1 MNKITKIVMSLFV
14 VSLVTV
20 FFATV
25 AQAAPMVKNYE
36 GISYISGG
44 VGIDARQG
52 LQTMAKDYNLK
63 MVFAA
68 KSGNYIADTHVV
80 IKNTAGKTVLDAVSD
95 GPWFYAKLPTGHYTI
110 TATTAGKSENQ
121 KVAINSAGHM
131 VRYFYWADNLVCQHT
146 CLKRLND

>member
-1 MNKITKIVMSLFV
+1 MSVFV
-14 VSLVTV
+14 VSLVTI

-36 GISYISGG
+36 GICYISGG

-52 LQTMAKDYNLK
+52 LQAVAKDYNLK

-68 KSGNYIADTHVV
+68 QTGNYLADTHVV
-80 IKNTAGKTVLDAVSD
+80 IKDMQGKTVLNAVSG
-95 GPWFYAKLPTGHYTI
+95 GPWFYAKLPAGQYTI
-110 TATTAGKSENQ
+110 IATTAGKSEKQ
-121 KVAINSAGHM
+121 KVAINSAGHS